1 MSLLADGTLK
11 NFRIFEEVCIVWKS
25 CRLGLAKRRPQEYN
39 KLYRSG
45 ELTKTMLTDKSIR
58 YIIRQLENG
67 RSTMV
72 VAKEMKVSQ
81 RHIQRLWA
89 EYLKTGTVHI
99 QGRAGRP
106 KGAKPSDAEV
116 KMVLDTHRRW
126 PDGVQLTVKR
136 LRKTGYN
143 IGYTRVYHIL
153 KSNGMVTS
161 SPAKSRQRKWVRY
174 ERLYS
179 NAMWHTDWHVM
190 KDPRMKGMNLIT
202 YLDDASRCVTGAT
215 LFKEATSENA
225 VTALRQAIGR
235 FGVPATILSDN
246 GSCFVGARGRKKP
259 KSSWMPT
266 LFENELLSLNISL
279 INSRPYHPQTNG
291 KLERF
296 HRSIEDEIWRY
307 GCLDDY
313 IEYYNTDRLHWAL
326 DIDNYETPMM
336 AFHNKTAIN
345 ETRRQ
350 NPKWM
355 EADINE

>member
-1 MSLLADGTLK
+1 
-11 NFRIFEEVCIVWKS
+11 
-25 CRLGLAKRRPQEYN
+25 
-39 KLYRSG
+39 
-45 ELTKTMLTDKSIR
+45 MLTDKSIR

-89 EYLKTGTVHI
+89 EYLKTGTAHT

-106 KGAKPSDAEV
+106 KGAEPSDAEV

-161 SPAKSRQRKWVRY
+161 SPAKSKQRKWARY

-179 NAMWHTDWHVM
+179 NSMWHTDWHVM

-202 YLDDASRCVTGAT
+202 YLDDASRCVTGAA

-225 VTALRQAIGR
+225 VIMLR
-235 FGVPATILSDN
+235 
-246 GSCFVGARGRKKP
+246 
-259 KSSWMPT
+259 
-266 LFENELLSLNISL
+266 
-279 INSRPYHPQTNG
+279 
-291 KLERF
+291 
-296 HRSIEDEIWRY
+296 
-307 GCLDDY
+307 
-313 IEYYNTDRLHWAL
+313 
-326 DIDNYETPMM
+326 
-336 AFHNKTAIN
+336 
-345 ETRRQ
+345 
-350 NPKWM
+350 
-355 EADINE
+355 